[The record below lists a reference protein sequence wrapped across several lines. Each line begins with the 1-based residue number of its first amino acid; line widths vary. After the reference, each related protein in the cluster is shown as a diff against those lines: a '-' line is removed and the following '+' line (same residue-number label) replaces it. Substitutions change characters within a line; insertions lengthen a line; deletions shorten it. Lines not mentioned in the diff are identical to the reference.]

1 MVNILTLKVGDK
13 YSSSVVNELY
23 EGIKSNTTLDFKF
36 YCYTEDTNGLNNNIL
51 TIPIKDPLK
60 YKLQWHKLK
69 YHDPK
74 LTKISKGEDCIIMD
88 IDMKILQNIDDI
100 LSFPIDSNQIGV
112 FKRWFSDK
120 QHLCEINGGFQ
131 KFKMG
136 YTKKLFEIFE
146 SDYKTWQEYF
156 IKNELSIGPVSGEQN
171 FIDMNIEKIGLEKKY
186 LHGYW
191 FAKYH
196 EKILKHYLIPRYRYF
211 CKGAFMINGKFNEN
225 IKIIH
230 YSRA

>member
-1 MVNILTLKVGDK
+1 MCIRDRVGDK

-88 IDMKILQNIDDI
+88 IDMKIFHHLDFFCIYDFLKVVRLCQR
-100 LSFPIDSNQIGV
+100 PT
-112 FKRWFSDK
+112 KRR
-120 QHLCEINGGFQ
+120 G
-131 KFKMG
+131 
-136 YTKKLFEIFE
+136 
-146 SDYKTWQEYF
+146 
-156 IKNELSIGPVSGEQN
+156 
-171 FIDMNIEKIGLEKKY
+171 
-186 LHGYW
+186 
-191 FAKYH
+191 
-196 EKILKHYLIPRYRYF
+196 
-211 CKGAFMINGKFNEN
+211 
-225 IKIIH
+225 
-230 YSRA
+230 